1 MDHEQTLLTIT
12 AMRRQEET
20 EYFTCDYFSRVEE
33 KSDDD
38 DDENDSSSSNSSTS
52 SRPASPSSACS
63 SAPCDASCRQIMFTW
78 MIKVVDFFPSMHR
91 ETVAYAMDY
100 LDRFLQT
107 PSGTKARTVRSTFQ
121 LAAIAC
127 LYTAVKLHE
136 AAAVSPKF
144 LEQLSRDEYTE
155 DDLKQMEWTILKA
168 LRWRLTTPTAVGFLR
183 QYMDIVP
190 SVLLDGKESQQRSQN
205 ETDDK
210 DAVTIDA
217 TNSTELRQHI
227 FEMAKFQTEVALGE
241 YKYVTFN
248 ASAVAYCALSNA
260 LEAYLPRNAKRSD
273 RHSILWY
280 VSEAARLDPRDLR
293 HIRVMQRTL
302 LSATR
307 NAEDMGR
314 EITAS
319 SNGKSGRSSPV
330 SHHSP
335 RTVCK

>member
-12 AMRRQEET
+12 AMRRQEDT
-20 EYFTCDYFSRVEE
+20 EYLTCDYFCSMDD
-33 KSDDD
+33 DDD
-38 DDENDSSSSNSSTS
+38 DDENDSSSSSSS
-52 SRPASPSSACS
+52 SRPASPRSGCS
-63 SAPCDASCRQIMFTW
+63 SVPCDASCRQIMFSW

-91 ETVAYAMDY
+91 ETVAYAIDY

-107 PSGTKARTVRSTFQ
+107 PAGKTARTVRSTFQ

-155 DDLKQMEWTILKA
+155 DDLKQMEWTVLKA
-168 LRWRLTTPTAVGFLR
+168 LKWRLTTPTAVGFLR

-190 SVLLDGKESQQRSQN
+190 SIVLDGRQFQR
-205 ETDDK
+205 EPKGDEEDD
-210 DAVTIDA
+210 VITDA
-217 TNSTELRQHI
+217 TNCTGLRQLI
-227 FEMAKFQTEVALGE
+227 FETAKFQTEVALGE
-241 YKYVTFN
+241 YKYVTCK
-248 ASAVAYCALSNA
+248 ASTIAYCALSNA
-260 LEAYLPRNAKRSD
+260 LEAHLPRHKQSD

-280 VSEAARLDPRDLR
+280 VSEAARLDQHDLR
-293 HIRVMQRTL
+293 HTRVIQRTL
-302 LSATR
+302 LSASSSCCC
-307 NAEDMGR
+307 AEDSMGR

-319 SNGKSGRSSPV
+319 SKGKSGRSSPV
-330 SHHSP
+330 GHHSP